1 MKLAPTPEQSAFEEG
16 LRRALAA
23 LPAGDAAAQWRCLA
37 DLGVTGLGIAEDLGG
52 SGGGRDEIALA
63 ACLLG
68 EAGLRTPYA
77 GTVAFAASV
86 LAQGPRSDRAELL
99 RGIAAGALRVAP
111 VVAEWQPD
119 FTMERTEAG
128 YRLSGKLTLVP
139 GGGWADAFLIDAIDV
154 AGTRVA
160 LWMPADTPGLSVQ
173 PVSVV
178 DGSLAAD
185 LVCAGVVLP
194 PAACLAE
201 GAEAVAAL
209 DGAAALH
216 QMVRTWEAAAAIG
229 ELVRMTCDHV
239 RTREQFGQPLS
250 GFQVIQHR
258 VARMSVLATEA
269 RAAAAYAQAECAAPP
284 RRRDR
289 ALSSA
294 FVRVAEI
301 GDHVAREAVQLHGA
315 IGFTEECGLS
325 RPFKAVFAFAHEGHG
340 LAWHKR
346 RLAAIM
352 RDADEA
358 GRALAC
364 APESGQDDADGMS
377 LALTPEDEA
386 FRHDVAAFVAG
397 AVDNNL
403 RRGARLAIG
412 VFPEPDVAGPWHRK
426 LYEQGWIAPY
436 LPREAGGTGWT
447 PVQAYLFEHTCARGG
462 APSLQ
467 LQGLR
472 MLAPVL
478 LHYGTPEQIARY
490 LPGILSGDDL
500 WCQGYSE
507 PGAGSDL
514 AALRTRAVADGA
526 DYVINGSKIW
536 TTQAQH
542 ASHMFALVRTS
553 QEGRR
558 QEGISFLLIDM
569 ATPGI
574 EIRPIRTL
582 AGELEF
588 NEVFFD
594 NVRVPQVN
602 LLGAEN
608 GGWECAKYLL
618 DFERGGSTVSGP
630 LRAYFARAVGTLE
643 DGDDTLD
650 DRLASVAA
658 ALDALE
664 MGELLAMAQTDSA
677 ASGHVAASALKLRMA
692 EVRQQIGALAADGL
706 GRDALRWPAA
716 RPLHHQPVQ
725 ALAEEQ
731 RVAIVPNHFNDLAY
745 SIFAGSSEIQLSII
759 ASALSLRGGRK

>member
-1 MKLAPTPEQSAFEEG
+1 MKLAPSAEQSAFEDG
-16 LRRALAA
+16 LRRALAG
-23 LPAGDAAAQWRCLA
+23 LPADDADAQWRHLA
-37 DLGVTGLGIAEDLGG
+37 DLGVTGLGIPEEHGG
-52 SGGGRDEIALA
+52 SGGGRDEIAIA
-63 ACLLG
+63 ARVLG
-68 EAGLRTPYA
+68 EAGWRTPFA
-77 GTVAFAASV
+77 GTVGFAASV
-86 LAQGPRSDRAELL
+86 LAGGMEGDCTGLL
-99 RGIAAGALRVAP
+99 REIAAGALRVAP
-111 VVAEWQPD
+111 VVAEWQPG
-119 FTMERTEAG
+119 FGVQRTEAG
-128 YRLSGKLTLVP
+128 YRLSGNLSLVP
-139 GGGWADAFLIDAIDV
+139 DGGWADAFLIDAVDP
-154 AGTRVA
+154 AGMRMA
-160 LWMPADTPGLSVQ
+160 LWMRADTPGLSVK
-173 PVSVV
+173 PVPVV

-185 LVCAGVVLP
+185 LECDGVVLP
-194 PAACLAE
+194 LSACLAE
-201 GAEAVAAL
+201 GAPAAAAM
-209 DGAAALH
+209 DGAAALY
-216 QMVRTWEAAAAIG
+216 QVARTWETAAAIG

-258 VARMSVLATEA
+258 VARMSVLAAEA
-269 RAAAAYAQAECAAPP
+269 RAAAAYAQAECAVPP
-284 RRRDR
+284 RRRNR

-294 FVRVAEI
+294 FIRIVEI
-301 GDHVAREAVQLHGA
+301 GEHIAREAVQLHGA
-315 IGFTEECGLS
+315 IGFTEECGIS
-325 RPFKAVFAFAHEGHG
+325 RPFKAVFAFAHEGCG

-346 RLAAIM
+346 RLATIM
-352 RDADEA
+352 REMGEA
-358 GRALAC
+358 GRSLAC
-364 APESGQDDADGMS
+364 APQPECGSDGMS
-377 LALTPEDEA
+377 LDLTPEEEA
-386 FRHDVAAFVAG
+386 FRQGVDTFVAG
-397 AVDNNL
+397 ALDDEL
-403 RRGARLAIG
+403 RRGARLAVG

-426 LYEQGWIAPY
+426 LCGQGWIAPY
-436 LPREAGGTGWT
+436 LPPEAGGTGWT
-447 PVQAYLFEHTCARGG
+447 PVQAYLFEHACARGG

-478 LHYGTPEQIARY
+478 LHYGTPEQVARY

-514 AALRTRAVADGA
+514 AALRTRAVADGE
-526 DYVINGSKIW
+526 DYIVNGSKIW

-574 EIRPIRTL
+574 EVRPIRTL

-594 NVRVPQVN
+594 NVRVPRAN
-602 LLGAEN
+602 LLGVEN

-630 LRAYFARAVGTLE
+630 LRAYFARAVAALKE
-643 DGDDTLD
+643 GDDTLD
-650 DRLASVAA
+650 ERLASVAA

-677 ASGHVAASALKLRMA
+677 APGHVAASALKLRMA
-692 EVRQQIGALAADGL
+692 EVRQQIGALAADAL
-706 GRDALRWPAA
+706 GRDALRWPMD
-716 RPLHHQPVQ
+716 RPLHHQPV
-725 ALAEEQ
+725 AGFAEEW
-731 RVAIVPNHFNDLAY
+731 RGAIVPNHFNDLAY

-759 ASALSLRGGRK
+759 ASALGLRGGRK